1 MLLSLTQHG
10 LYEKNCRDLLCAIV
24 FGFNNDFK
32 RVKSSESGKL
42 ENNFSRVVIARK
54 EKEFKR
60 IPSKFNSPEKKLHL
74 LFKSLRN

>member
-32 RVKSSESGKL
+32 RVKSSEL
-42 ENNFSRVVIARK
+42 EQENWKIILQ
-54 EKEFKR
+54 EWW
-60 IPSKFNSPEKKLHL
+60 
-74 LFKSLRN
+74 